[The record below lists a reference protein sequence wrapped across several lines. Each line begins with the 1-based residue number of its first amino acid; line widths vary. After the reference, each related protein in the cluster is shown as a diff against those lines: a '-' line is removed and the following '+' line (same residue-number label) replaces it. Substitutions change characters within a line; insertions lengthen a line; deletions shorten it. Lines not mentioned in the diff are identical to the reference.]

1 MFISDFLFYMTGM
14 FILMAVFIYA
24 VSLQNKMKLKK
35 RRLVKNKSKGNL
47 ESAVFLGSDH
57 CGLLQTA

>member
-1 MFISDFLFYMTGM
+1 M